1 MPDSLIN
8 DFRQAF
14 NACQHRTARN
24 LDAGLKQRFQQLADS
39 LDDDETS
46 DLYGS
51 GALIEALETEVAE
64 LLGKEAAVFLPSGT
78 MAQPIALKIW
88 SEAARTPYVAMHST
102 SHVLLHEHNGY
113 QALYGLHGVT
123 IGQNHQVP
131 TLEDLQQAALNPL
144 AAVLLELPMREI
156 GGQLP
161 PWDDLVAQTQWLK
174 AQGIRVH
181 MDGARLWQCPA
192 AYDKSLAD
200 IAALFDSVY
209 VSFYKDLGG
218 LAGACLVGDQTFIDK
233 ARIWIRRAGGNL
245 YSLAPYVVAA
255 REGLKTHLP
264 QMPKRREQA
273 IWLAGQLN
281 ALPGISTW
289 PRVPQTNMFRLRLRG
304 DANSVL
310 PAMIKWMQATGIGIL
325 TPPYEVGEDYMMT
338 ELTIGD
344 GFNTLPEEDW
354 LRHIASFGDLLRS
367 VISD

>member
-1 MPDSLIN
+1 MPDSLLK

-24 LDAGLKQRFQQLADS
+24 LNTGLKQRFQQLADS
-39 LDDDETS
+39 LNDDETS

-51 GALIEALETEVAE
+51 GALIEALEADVAE
-64 LLGKEAAVFLPSGT
+64 KLGKEAAVFLPSGT

-88 SEAARTPYVAMHST
+88 SEAARSPYVAMHST
-102 SHVLLHEHNGY
+102 SHVLLHEHQGY

-123 IGQNHQVP
+123 LGQSHRVP
-131 TLEDLQQAALNPL
+131 TLDDLQQAALNPL

-161 PWDDLVAQTQWLK
+161 QWDDLVAQTAWLK

-181 MDGARLWQCPA
+181 MDGARLWQCPP
-192 AYDKSLAD
+192 AYQKSLAD
-200 IAALFDSVY
+200 ICALFDSIY

-218 LAGACLVGDQTFIDK
+218 LAGACLVGDQGFIDK

-264 QMPKRREQA
+264 QIPKRREQA

-281 ALPGISTW
+281 GLPGISTW

-304 DANSVL
+304 EADSLL
-310 PAMIKWMQATGIGIL
+310 PAITEWMQATGVGIL
-325 TPPYEVGEDYMMT
+325 TPPYEVGEGYLMS

-344 GFNTLPEEDW
+344 AFSELSESEW
-354 LRHIASFGDLLRS
+354 RHKIEALGDVLKKVTS
-367 VISD
+367 